1 MHPAAH
7 LRSSL
12 TISHVLFFVVGLTV
26 TAIVGAEQPL
36 PEQGSTAAPGDVLAA
51 SQANGRFAIDLYRRL
66 AEEES
71 GKNMFLSPFSVS
83 LALTMTAEGAVDQ
96 TRDQMTDVLHITKGD
111 LARIHPGQHAL
122 QRSAIP
128 QVPPEV
134 VKRLTTLRAQ
144 LKGANYRTKAFEIV
158 QQFREAEAS
167 SETGQKLADEINA
180 ILKRTSAY
188 ELQIANALWLEK
200 TYSIQP
206 SFLTVLKPNY
216 GAVLFPV
223 DFKQRSETVR
233 LQINQWVAQQTN
245 DRIQDLL
252 APRSITDQT
261 TLVITNAVYFKGDW
275 AQPFEP
281 SQTRPESF
289 QVSNDQ
295 SIKLSMMRQWNR
307 DSVSYGAFVANGDL
321 FPTPREV
328 RIDLKDD
335 DSSLYPDKDGH
346 TMLSLGYQG
355 GKIQMVFLVPQSA
368 TGLADLETSLTYEKL
383 KRWIDQLESRT
394 VDLSIPKYKLES
406 THHLTKTLQ
415 SLGMVRAFVDPG
427 QDPHGAQFDKLVA
440 TARPEDRLYISDV
453 LHKTFVEVSEIGTE
467 AAAATAVLT
476 KSAAE
481 PRPDLPKTRPFNPI
495 FKANKPFVFLIRDR
509 ETANILFMG
518 RYVSPKS

>member
-1 MHPAAH
+1 MHIAPR

-12 TISHVLFFVVGLTV
+12 TVSRMLFFMVGLTV
-26 TAIVGAEQPL
+26 TTIAGAEQPL
-36 PEQGSTAAPGDVLAA
+36 PEQGSTPAPGDVLAA
-51 SQANGRFAIDLYRRL
+51 SQANVRFAIDLYRRL

-96 TRDQMTDVLHITKGD
+96 TLDQMTDVLHIAKGD

-122 QRSAIP
+122 QRLAIP
-128 QVPPEV
+128 RVSPEV
-134 VKRLTTLRAQ
+134 VKRLATLRAQ
-144 LKGANYRTKAFEIV
+144 LKEANDRTKAFEKAK
-158 QQFREAEAS
+158 QFREAQAS
-167 SETGQKLADEINA
+167 STTGQKLADELNTL
-180 ILKRTSAY
+180 LKRTSAY

-206 SFLTVLKPNY
+206 SFLAVLKPNY

-223 DFKQRSETVR
+223 DFKQRAEPVR

-245 DRIQDLL
+245 DRIQDLI
-252 APRSITDQT
+252 APRSITDLT
-261 TLVITNAVYFKGDW
+261 KLVITNAVYFKGDW
-275 AQPFEP
+275 AKPFEP

-289 QVSNDQ
+289 QVSEDR

-307 DSVSYGAFVANGDL
+307 ESVGYGAFVANGDL
-321 FPTPREV
+321 FPTPHEV

-335 DSSLYPDKDGH
+335 DPSLYPDKDGH

-368 TGLADLETSLTYEKL
+368 TGLAELETSLTYEKL
-383 KRWIDQLESRT
+383 QRWIDQLESRT

-415 SLGMVRAFVDPG
+415 TLGMVRAFVDPG
-427 QDPHGAQFDKLVA
+427 QDPHGAQFDKLSS
-440 TARPEDRLYISDV
+440 TGRPEDRLYISDV
-453 LHKTFVEVSEIGTE
+453 LHKTFVDVGEIGTE
-467 AAAATAVLT
+467 AAAATAILMGV
-476 KSAAE
+476 SAEA
-481 PRPDLPKTRPFNPI
+481 PPDQPKTRPFNPI

-509 ETANILFMG
+509 ETANILFLG
-518 RYVSPKS
+518 RYVGPKA